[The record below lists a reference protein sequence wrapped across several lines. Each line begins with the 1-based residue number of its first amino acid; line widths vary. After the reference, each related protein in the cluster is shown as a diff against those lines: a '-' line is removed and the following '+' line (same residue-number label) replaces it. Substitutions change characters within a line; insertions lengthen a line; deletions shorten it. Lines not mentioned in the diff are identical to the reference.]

1 MFNFLGQL
9 QRKSKKEAQLEMAR
23 RAAEKRK
30 GSNAGD
36 SIAKRLRTS
45 HVGKGS
51 GSQAGSPPADSEK
64 RVPASVVYAKLISFA
79 LPEYPPEKSKVP
91 ETAPKKDKG
100 KKPVE
105 GRDPVEACRTMMTIS
120 VPTDF
125 MSEDTIDKSEVFPTL
140 EQFMLPTQQSRFQQA
155 DVEDL
160 DASVVGLSFMV
171 SLLSYDIIVRFI
183 LLFF

>member
-51 GSQAGSPPADSEK
+51 GSQAGSPPTDLEK
-64 RVPASVVYAKLISFA
+64 KVPASVVHAKPVSFA
-79 LPEYPPEKSKVP
+79 LPEKLKVFG
-91 ETAPKKDKG
+91 TARKKDKG

-105 GRDPVEACRTMMTIS
+105 GKDPVEACRTMMTIS

-140 EQFMLPTQQSRFQQA
+140 EQFMLPAQQKRLQQA

>member
-1 MFNFLGQL
+1 
-9 QRKSKKEAQLEMAR
+9 
-23 RAAEKRK
+23 
-30 GSNAGD
+30 
-36 SIAKRLRTS
+36 
-45 HVGKGS
+45 
-51 GSQAGSPPADSEK
+51 
-64 RVPASVVYAKLISFA
+64 VPASVVHAKPVSFA
-79 LPEYPPEKSKVP
+79 LPEKSKVS

-105 GRDPVEACRTMMTIS
+105 GKDPVEACRTMMTIS

-140 EQFMLPTQQSRFQQA
+140 EQFMLPAQQNRLQQA

-171 SLLSYDIIVRFI
+171 SLLRYNRKIYTTIKI
-183 LLFF
+183 FFLDFSSWLGAPFQDGGYKEGGR